1 MKMPSELRQTAEKK
15 SRERAHLRAN
25 DHSVSGTF
33 VSWVDVISGASGCA
47 GCQHSV
53 MHQCCCCWLACCAL
67 GKPLPSFCTSVGLAS
82 IGVSKC
88 GGFMNLW
95 SCGCL
100 KAHVQALKI
109 TASKTRMVIRERLEG
124 SSASAF
130 AFSTSRV

>member
-1 MKMPSELRQTAEKK
+1 MPALRDA
-15 SRERAHLRAN
+15 SMLLLLARMLRA
-25 DHSVSGTF
+25 GET
-33 VSWVDVISGASGCA
+33 AA
-47 GCQHSV
+47 E
-53 MHQCCCCWLACCAL
+53 LL
-67 GKPLPSFCTSVGLAS
+67 YSVGLAS